1 MQPVTIYTKPLCP
14 YCTRAVSLLKKKGAE
29 INDISAA
36 FDKEKREEMLQRSNG
51 ARTYPQIF
59 IGDVHVGGCDDMMAL
74 ERDGKLDQLLKG
86 DAA

>member
-29 INDISAA
+29 ITDISAA
-36 FDKEKREEMLQRSNG
+36 FDKEKRAEMLQRSNG

-59 IGDVHVGGCDDMMAL
+59 IGDVHVGGCDDMVAL
-74 ERDGKLDQLLKG
+74 DRDGKLDQLLNG